1 MQRGVLSKHEG
12 NESGVDVSIPGP
24 ENSKNKGWR
33 VPGMMKGSKVAMGAG
48 AGGWAPWQQVT
59 SARSDTPVG
68 SQEAGLWLFF
78 FVE

>member
-1 MQRGVLSKHEG
+1 MKKMKAEWISVFLAQKTARTKAG
-12 NESGVDVSIPGP
+12 
-24 ENSKNKGWR
+24 GWR
-33 VPGMMKGSKVAMGAG
+33 MPGMMKGSKVAMGAG